1 MMKQKIDLPAKNND
15 KKKFLNAIS
24 SQWLT
29 ARKLN
34 FFVLLFCMICHAE
47 KNLLSLTPMSG
58 HQMHP
63 TAQYT
68 IFYLGIKLF
77 ITFTEQA

>member
-24 SQWLT
+24 SQLLT

-34 FFVLLFCMICHAE
+34 FFVLLFYMICHAE
-47 KNLLSLTPMSG
+47 KFLLCLTPMSG

-63 TAQYT
+63 TVQSLKVSLVKAS
-68 IFYLGIKLF
+68 
-77 ITFTEQA
+77 A